1 MIYVVEV
8 DMDLEENKHP
18 IQHLEES
25 EDIHT
30 DIVALSNL
38 STYIQGTLTFSLRIV
53 DQLSKGYI
61 VSAPLYMLSL
71 VLGKNSFVSQIASL

>member
-1 MIYVVEV
+1 
-8 DMDLEENKHP
+8 MDLEENKHP

-30 DIVALSNL
+30 DIIALSDL
-38 STYIQGTLTFSLRIV
+38 PTYIQGVVSFAFRIV
-53 DQLSKGYI
+53 DQLAKGYI